1 MACSTCHVIVDSAW
15 APAAGAPCE
24 AEQDMLDLAFEPTDS
39 SRLGCQLRLAPHLDG
54 LVVAVPAGA
63 HNHMDHIPFPD
74 R

>member
-1 MACSTCHVIVDSAW
+1 
-15 APAAGAPCE
+15 
-24 AEQDMLDLAFEPTDS
+24 MLDLAFEPTDS